1 MEMNFIIISDEFEDS
16 DMETAGE
23 GHSVLLDANGV
34 IFDVLT
40 PIRGKKNDGLPAFFF
55 PLRG

>member
-1 MEMNFIIISDEFEDS
+1 MNFIIISDEFEDS

>member
-1 MEMNFIIISDEFEDS
+1 MKMNFIIISDEFEDS

-40 PIRGKKNDGLPAFFF
+40 PIQEKNDGLPAFFF